1 MFCSV
6 KGKISTHQK
15 SAVIY
20 TIKRPR
26 CGEENVGKTERCAIT
41 RLNELSNCSHQPM
54 FEHLQHCTEV
64 QKDDESII
72 KVSIRL
78 PYLGNKGEE
87 LVKTCIRKLTGCL
100 KTNVKFFILFI

>member
-1 MFCSV
+1 MHMKRCFKTNFKFVTLYDTKNCAMFCSV
-6 KGKISTHQK
+6 KGNISTHQK

-41 RLNELSNCSHQPM
+41 RLNELSNRSHQPM
-54 FEHLQHCTEV
+54 FQHLQHCTEV

-72 KVSIRL
+72 KVWIRL
-78 PYLGNKGEE
+78 PYSGN
-87 LVKTCIRKLTGCL
+87 T
-100 KTNVKFFILFI
+100 